1 MLTIQGFAPGAADGI
16 MPRGTPQHDG
26 TAIPVSAFIPGG
38 KHSVTPG
45 HPDTDRGP
53 MLFTAHVMKLRT
65 IDDVS
70 LRR

>member
-16 MPRGTPQHDG
+16 MRRGTLQHGG
-26 TAIPVSAFIPGG
+26 TAIPVSAFVPGG

-45 HPDTDRGP
+45 HPDMDRGP

-65 IDDVS
+65 MVDVS